1 MIKDYKKK
9 SFEADLSLKF
19 APKTDAMQ
27 IKFRALSLSHKT
39 APVQIRELIA
49 LDDQAIHSILIKLKE
64 FFSLGDALILSTCNR
79 TEVYYSHDLDL
90 STEIIKL
97 IGLEKGMTDVVDY
110 FDYFEIFNDDK
121 SAINH
126 LFRVSMGLEAQVVG
140 DIQISNQVKR
150 AYQAAADLDMAGPF
164 LHRLMHT
171 VFFTNKRIVQE
182 TSFRDGAAS
191 LSYAAIE
198 LIESLTSNTYQPRV
212 LLIGVGEIGE
222 DVAKNMVYLP
232 DAKVKI
238 TNRTQSKAEA
248 IAAELGFEVVPFDDC
263 LDAMKEADVI
273 VSSIQRSEPF
283 ITKKLIS
290 DFEIQSYKLLVDLS
304 VPRSIETTVED
315 IPGVIL
321 YNVDNIR
328 SKATEALDKRLAAIP
343 RVEEIIE
350 ETIEE
355 FSGWKKE
362 MLVSPTINKLKQ
374 SLEQIRQEELAR
386 FMKNASEEEFAVIDK
401 ITKSMM
407 QKVLK
412 VPVVQLRAAC
422 KRDEAEEMIEFISDL
437 FDLNQEKTEN

>member
-1 MIKDYKKK
+1 
-9 SFEADLSLKF
+9 
-19 APKTDAMQ
+19 
-27 IKFRALSLSHKT
+27 
-39 APVQIRELIA
+39 
-49 LDDQAIHSILIKLKE
+49 
-64 FFSLGDALILSTCNR
+64 
-79 TEVYYSHDLDL
+79 
-90 STEIIKL
+90 
-97 IGLEKGMTDVVDY
+97 
-110 FDYFEIFNDDK
+110 
-121 SAINH
+121 
-126 LFRVSMGLEAQVVG
+126 
-140 DIQISNQVKR
+140 
-150 AYQAAADLDMAGPF
+150 
-164 LHRLMHT
+164 
-171 VFFTNKRIVQE
+171 
-182 TSFRDGAAS
+182 
-191 LSYAAIE
+191 
-198 LIESLTSNTYQPRV
+198 
-212 LLIGVGEIGE
+212 GVGEIGE

-355 FSGWKKE
+355 FSSWKKE

-386 FMKNASEEEFAVIDK
+386 FMKNASDEEFAVIDK